1 MSLLNT
7 NIGPERAQVFDQP
20 IGTVQVAGAGTSSM
34 SILISSAKSGAPV
47 NTATAVFN
55 MTEFTDLFGD
65 ADSIADDG
73 YYAVLGYFN
82 NAGTGNAVYV
92 VNVGQGTAEVN
103 SVTCVAD
110 VSGSLNNKYF
120 NLYSAYDRQ
129 AYYVWYDVNSAG
141 VDPALSGKTGV
152 KVSVATNDTATAVAT
167 ATAAAITAL
176 ADFNASSSAA
186 IVTVTN
192 ATGGPATDLTDGA
205 APSGFTLSVTTQGA
219 RPSANDYI
227 GSASLGTGF
236 RALDVIDS
244 PGILTVPGLPL
255 ATAYLVQTSAIDY
268 SETVRADFGASLSTC
283 FTYLSIP
290 KEITKANTDVQKLSV
305 VVTSLSGLV
314 ITLPAT
320 DLSAITP
327 GMIVKK
333 AGAYKTVI
341 TAVDDTANTIT
352 VASATGI
359 VATDTITLHMP
370 SAVTYK
376 DLVVNN
382 PSRVLA
388 WYFNPVLMP
397 DQSST
402 AASGALLAIDPAA
415 HAAGVTARIDAQ
427 RSIGAH
433 SHAPAGIQ
441 YAGIAGISGF
451 LYTISER
458 LDAAPLRLAFINRL
472 TSFPGQGNVIFGGYT
487 AGGAGVTA
495 DEQLIQV
502 MRAIQYIKASLDPA
516 LRVFI
521 WENFSPV
528 TQNRIVGSIQ
538 SFMRNNIHL
547 FPQGL
552 PENQQFVVISVEPTQ
567 DELDQGLLKV
577 RVQVRTNKAVRFI
590 EVALEYPIP
599 AA

>member
-34 SILISSAKSGAPV
+34 SILISSSKSAAPV

-65 ADSIADDG
+65 ADSVADDG

-92 VNVGQGTAEVN
+92 VNVGQGTVEVS

-120 NLYSAYDRQ
+120 NLNSAYNRQ

-192 ATGGPATDLTDGA
+192 AVGGPATDLTDGA

-227 GSASLGTGF
+227 GSSSLGTGL

-244 PGILTVPGLPL
+244 PGIITVPGLPL
-255 ATAYLVQTSAIDY
+255 STAYLVQGSAIDY
-268 SETVRADFGASLSTC
+268 SETVRADFGASISTC

-290 KEITKANTDVQKLSV
+290 KEITKANTDVQALSV
-305 VVTSLSGLV
+305 VVTSVAGLI

-352 VASATGI
+352 VASVTGI

-397 DQSST
+397 DESAN
-402 AASGALLAIDPAA
+402 AAAGALVAIDPAA
-415 HAAGVTARIDAQ
+415 HAAGVTARIDSQ

-487 AGGAGVTA
+487 AGGSGVTA

-521 WENFSPV
+521 WENFSPA